1 MKLEIPYSNIQEYVN
16 IRYGRNIRIKKSEVD
31 TIRIRYFISFILTIE
46 EVKPDEVIF
55 LYKANVIVNLFL
67 KSIRFLLKNKLENTP
82 IKWDSRTRE
91 VIIDLK
97 KVKELNEFL
106 KLSYISEMHFADEA
120 TIVIIEIKSIS

>member
-1 MKLEIPYSNIQEYVN
+1 MKLEIPYSNIQKYVN
-16 IRYGRNIRIKKSEVD
+16 IRYRRNIRIKKSEVD

-82 IKWDSRTRE
+82 IKWNARTRE